1 MKTRC
6 LRLDAGTERQKAK
19 AREGTPRRDRKYAQ
33 LVESGRDSP
42 LRGAC
47 DDGNKRDRVN
57 AKVPPPR
64 VFCEKSLE
72 VADLIGVDFFGSAE
86 EFARV

>member
-1 MKTRC
+1 MRVHTR
-6 LRLDAGTERQKAK
+6 G
-19 AREGTPRRDRKYAQ
+19 DRKYAQ
-33 LVESGRDSP
+33 LAESGRDSA
-42 LRGAC
+42 LRGAG
-47 DDGNKRDRVN
+47 DGGSKRDGVN

-72 VADLIGVDFFGSAE
+72 VADLIGVDFFGSAK